1 MTLRIN
7 TNIAALTSVR
17 HLEDTDRKLAESLQR
32 LSSGFKINKGADN
45 PAGLVISEQLRGQI
59 VGINQAIANS
69 EMASTIVQTG
79 EAALSEVNNLLIRM
93 RQLALQANNEGANDP
108 TTLAANQLEID
119 DALRTINQVAQNT
132 QFGSRKLLDGSGG
145 VTGEALGDGLTFI
158 TGAVNTR
165 TSPLEGYVV
174 EVEQIPTRSFLEGS
188 SGIDPDDLADLQL
201 TLFEGGRTTQV
212 TARETDT
219 PASFF
224 GRFRRAS
231 EEAGLKLDLSMDDS
245 NVISVVHRNF
255 GSANTFQA
263 SSSQDGIL
271 SDEAG
276 ELQAAVPGQD
286 VEGTI
291 HGEAAIGSGQLLRG
305 LPGNENTQG
314 LVVRYAG
321 PRVIVDDEGPDG
333 LPVFRREP
341 ETGIVGVV
349 NVSNN
354 ALQFQVGPNHGQQ
367 ILVALPQI
375 NTGFLARDVENE
387 SNFHNLSDI
396 RVNTQQGSRDSI
408 RLVDSAIDQLTLV
421 RGRLGALQKNGLE
434 SNIAT
439 LRVTA
444 ENLMAAESVVRD
456 SDLAKE
462 LAEFTKNKLLL
473 ETGAAAVA
481 QAIQLPSK
489 VISLIT

>member
-7 TNIAALTSVR
+7 TNIAALNSVR
-17 HLEDTDRKLAESLQR
+17 NLEDTDRKLAESLQR

-59 VGINQAIANS
+59 VGINQAISNS
-69 EMASTIVQTG
+69 EMATSIVQTG

-93 RQLALQANNEGANDP
+93 RQLALQANNEGANDS

-132 QFGSRKLLDGSGG
+132 QFGNRKLLDGSGG
-145 VTGEALGDGLTFI
+145 VTGEALGGGLTFI
-158 TGAVNTR
+158 SGGVNTR

-174 EVEQIPTRSFLEGS
+174 EIEQIPTRSFLEGS
-188 SGIDPDDLADLQL
+188 SAMDQDDLADLQL
-201 TLFEGGRTTQV
+201 TLFEGGRTVQV

-224 GRFRRAS
+224 GRLRRAS
-231 EEAGLKLDLSMDDS
+231 EEAGLQLDLSMDDEA
-245 NVISVVHRNF
+245 ITVVHRKF

-276 ELQAAVPGQD
+276 KLQAAVPGQD
-286 VEGTI
+286 VAGTI
-291 HGEAAIGSGQLLRG
+291 HGEVASGSGQLLRG
-305 LPGNENTQG
+305 LPGNETTQD

-321 PRVIVDDEGPDG
+321 PRVMVDDEGPDG

-341 ETGIVGVV
+341 DTGIAGVV

-354 ALQFQVGPNHGQQ
+354 ALQFQTGPNHGQQ

-375 NTGFLARDVENE
+375 NAGFLARDVENE
-387 SNFHNLSDI
+387 SNFHNLSEI
-396 RVNTQQGSRDSI
+396 RVDTQQGSRDSI
-408 RLVDSAIDQLTLV
+408 RLVDSAIDNLTLV

-456 SDLAKE
+456 ADLAKE

-473 ETGAAAVA
+473 ETGAAALA

>member
-7 TNIAALTSVR
+7 TNIAALNSVR
-17 HLEDTDRKLAESLQR
+17 HLEDTDRKLAESLER

-69 EMASTIVQTG
+69 EMATSMVQTS

-93 RQLALQANNEGANDP
+93 RQLALQANNEGASDP

-119 DALRTINQVAQNT
+119 DAIRTINMVAQNT
-132 QFGSRKLLDGSGG
+132 QFGARKLLDGSGG

-158 TGAVNTR
+158 SGSTNTR

-174 EVEQIPTRSFLEGS
+174 EVEQIPTRSFLQGAA
-188 SGIDPDDLADLQL
+188 GIDSDELANLQL
-201 TLFEGGRTTQV
+201 TLFEGGRTVQV

-231 EEAGLKLDLSMDDS
+231 EEAGLQLDLSMDDS
-245 NVISVVHRNF
+245 NEITVMHRNF

-271 SDEAG
+271 SDAG
-276 ELQAAVPGQD
+276 ELQAAEPGQD
-286 VEGTI
+286 VAGTI
-291 HGEAAIGSGQLLRG
+291 HGEVAAGSGQLLRG
-305 LPGNENTQG
+305 LPGSENTQG

-321 PRVIVDDEGPDG
+321 PRVVVDDEGPDG
-333 LPVFRREP
+333 LPVFVREP
-341 ETGIVGVV
+341 ETGIAGLI

-354 ALQFQVGPNHGQQ
+354 SLQFQVGPNHGQQ
-367 ILVALPQI
+367 IKVALPQI
-375 NTGFLARDVENE
+375 NAGFLARDVENV

-396 RVNTQQGSRDSI
+396 RVETPQGSRDSI

-439 LRVTA
+439 LRVTV

-456 SDLAKE
+456 SDLAKD
-462 LAEFTKNKLLL
+462 LAEFTKNKLLF
-473 ETGAAAVA
+473 ETGVAAVA
-481 QAIQLPSK
+481 QATQLPSK

>member
-17 HLEDTDRKLAESLQR
+17 HLEDTDRKLAQSLQR

-59 VGINQAIANS
+59 VGINQAISNS
-69 EMASTIVQTG
+69 EMATSIVQTG

-108 TTLAANQLEID
+108 TTLEATQLEID
-119 DALRTINQVAQNT
+119 SALRTINQVAQNT
-132 QFGSRKLLDGSGG
+132 QFGNRKLLDGSGG

-158 TGAVNTR
+158 HGDVNTR
-165 TSPLEGYVV
+165 TSPVEGYVV
-174 EVEQIPTRSFLEGS
+174 EVDQIPTRSFLEGA
-188 SGIDPDDLADLQL
+188 SGIDADELGGLQL
-201 TLFEGGRTTQV
+201 TLFEGGRTIQV
-212 TARETDT
+212 TARQTDT

-231 EEAGLKLDLSMDDS
+231 EEAGLELDLSMDDS
-245 NVISVVHRNF
+245 NVITVVHRKF
-255 GSANTFQA
+255 GSDNIFQA

-286 VEGTI
+286 VAGTI
-291 HGEAAIGSGQLLRG
+291 HGEAALGSGQLLRG
-305 LPGNENTQG
+305 LPGNEHTQG

-321 PRVIVDDEGPDG
+321 PKVIVDDEGPDG
-333 LPVFRREP
+333 SPVFGREP
-341 ETGIVGVV
+341 DTGIAGVV

-354 ALQFQVGPNHGQQ
+354 ALQFQVGPNPGQQ

-387 SNFHNLSDI
+387 SDFHSLSDI
-396 RVNTQQGSRDSI
+396 QVNTQQGSRDSI
-408 RLVDSAIDQLTLV
+408 RLVDSAINQLTLE

-434 SNIAT
+434 SNIAV

-456 SDLAKE
+456 SDLAQE
-462 LAEFTKNKLLL
+462 LAEFTKNKLLF
-473 ETGAAAVA
+473 ETGLAAVA
-481 QAIQLPSK
+481 QANQLPSK

>member
-7 TNIAALTSVR
+7 TNIAALNSVR
-17 HLEDTDRKLAESLQR
+17 NLENTDRKLAESLQR
-32 LSSGFKINKGADN
+32 LSSGFKINKAADN
-45 PAGLVISEQLRGQI
+45 PAGLVLSEQLRGQI

-69 EMASTIVQTG
+69 EMAASIVQTA
-79 EAALSEVNNLLIRM
+79 ESALSEVNNLLIRI
-93 RQLALQANNEGANDP
+93 RQLALQANNQGANDT

-158 TGAVNTR
+158 SGGIATR
-165 TSPLEGYVV
+165 TSPLEGFVV
-174 EVEQIPTRSFLEGS
+174 EVEQIPTRSFLIGS
-188 SGIDPDDLADLQL
+188 SGIDSDDLANLQL

-212 TARETDT
+212 TAREKDT

-224 GRFRRAS
+224 GRLRRAS
-231 EEAGLKLDLSMDDS
+231 EEAGLKLDLSIDDS
-245 NVISVVHRNF
+245 NVISVVAREF

-276 ELQAAVPGQD
+276 ELQAAIPGQD
-286 VEGTI
+286 VAGTI
-291 HGEAAIGSGQLLRG
+291 HGEAASGSGQLLRG
-305 LPGNENTQG
+305 LLGNQNTQG

-321 PRVIVDDEGPDG
+321 PRVIVEDEGPDG

-354 ALQFQVGPNHGQQ
+354 ALQFQVGPNPGQQ
-367 ILVALPQI
+367 IQVALPQI
-375 NTGFLARDVENE
+375 NAAFLARDVENE
-387 SNFHNLSDI
+387 SNFQNLSDI
-396 RVNTQQGSRDSI
+396 QVTTQQGSRDSI
-408 RLVDSAIDQLTLV
+408 RLVDSAIDQLTLS

-456 SDLAKE
+456 SDLAKD

-473 ETGAAAVA
+473 ETGSAALA
-481 QAIQLPSK
+481 QALQLPSK

>member
-17 HLEDTDRKLAESLQR
+17 HLEDTDRKLAQSLQR

-59 VGINQAIANS
+59 VGINQAISNS
-69 EMASTIVQTG
+69 EMATSIVQTG

-108 TTLAANQLEID
+108 TTLEATQLEID
-119 DALRTINQVAQNT
+119 SALRTINQVAQNT
-132 QFGSRKLLDGSGG
+132 QFGNRKLLDGSGG

-158 TGAVNTR
+158 HGDVNTR
-165 TSPLEGYVV
+165 TSPVEGYVV
-174 EVEQIPTRSFLEGS
+174 EVDQIPTRSFLEGA
-188 SGIDPDDLADLQL
+188 SGIDADELGGLQL
-201 TLFEGGRTTQV
+201 TLFEGGRTIQV
-212 TARETDT
+212 TARQTDT

-231 EEAGLKLDLSMDDS
+231 EEAGLELDLSMDDS
-245 NVISVVHRNF
+245 NVITVVHRKF
-255 GSANTFQA
+255 GSDNIFQA

-286 VEGTI
+286 VAGTI
-291 HGEAAIGSGQLLRG
+291 HGEAALGSGQLLRG
-305 LPGNENTQG
+305 LPGNEHTQG

-321 PRVIVDDEGPDG
+321 PKVIVDDEGPDG
-333 LPVFRREP
+333 SPVFGREP
-341 ETGIVGVV
+341 DTGIAGVV

-354 ALQFQVGPNHGQQ
+354 ALQFQVGPNPGQQ

-387 SNFHNLSDI
+387 SDFHSLSDI
-396 RVNTQQGSRDSI
+396 QVNTQQGSRDSI
-408 RLVDSAIDQLTLV
+408 RLVDSAINQLTLE

-434 SNIAT
+434 SNIAV

-456 SDLAKE
+456 SDLAQE
-462 LAEFTKNKLLL
+462 LAEFTKNKLLF